1 MFFLQCFHLKLPRPL
16 LHIRTGLVLYQRPLY
31 IGTPIDKFCHCIDWR
46 MHNSIDFSQNIS
58 PGAMNALR
66 DDHKQVFVVIN
77 RRTVPRCPFSLVW
90 TCWVS
95 SCVRRPMTVSPFP
108 SDGPERRRRQMPP
121 SQLLSQVTRE
131 DPKVSASVRT
141 RPIWRWPPP
150 G

>member
-16 LHIRTGLVLYQRPLY
+16 LHIRTGLVFFTSVHFVYQLTSLA
-31 IGTPIDKFCHCIDWR
+31 IALIEGCKKSSEFFQ
-46 MHNSIDFSQNIS
+46 SII
-58 PGAMNALR
+58 PGAINALR
-66 DDHKQVFVVIN
+66 DDHMQVFRGGLLIN

-121 SQLLSQVTRE
+121 SQL
-131 DPKVSASVRT
+131 
-141 RPIWRWPPP
+141 
-150 G
+150 